1 MPCNFPGQGIY
12 CLHVY
17 DPEDRGSKFF
27 QTADTNGIKCQK
39 TVIFTVIT
47 KSTSNLTVVFLPP
60 IPSSSL
66 RSRSEAKPKPGGP
79 EVTPGHVTMVPPPVS
94 PLTTVA
100 YVIGTEENFAGTG
113 GSISNSSGSKG
124 VLYRPNLQKKKR
136 KKISVS
142 ITISPYLH
150 NSLVTSNLFF
160 NCAITE

>member
-1 MPCNFPGQGIY
+1 MPCNFQGQGIY

-27 QTADTNGIKCQK
+27 QIADTN
-39 TVIFTVIT
+39 VIFSGIT
-47 KSTSNLTVVFLPP
+47 MSTSNLTVVFLPP

-79 EVTPGHVTMVPPPVS
+79 EVPPGHVTMVPPPPVS

-124 VLYRPNLQKKKR
+124 VLYRPNLERKR
-136 KKISVS
+136 GRK
-142 ITISPYLH
+142 
-150 NSLVTSNLFF
+150 
-160 NCAITE
+160 